1 MTCHGMFCDGARYML
16 IYIANPWRVLRRRK
30 MHDDLH
36 EHDRMIAAR
45 IYKHVM
51 LRGGRGGAR

>member
-1 MTCHGMFCDGARYML
+1 ML